1 MNKRE
6 FTSKLK
12 RRLFNLPKQELKE
25 RISFYSEMID
35 DRIEDGLSEEEA
47 VRAVGSI
54 DEVVEQILSEIPE
67 LAGNNRAKRRDLKK
81 WEIALIAIGSPVWA
95 SLLIAAFSVVFS
107 LYITVWALVVTL
119 WVVELPFFIF
129 ACISKALFPACK
141 AVTEAVFDASK
152 ACMEKLGR
160 LFGIM
165 G

>member
-54 DEVVEQILSEIPE
+54 DEVVEQILSERPE
-67 LAGNNRAKRRDLKK
+67 LAGNNRAKHRDLKK

-107 LYITVWALVVTL
+107 LYITVWALLVTL
-119 WVVELPFFIF
+119 WVIELPFYLFTYV
-129 ACISKALFPACK
+129 SKALLPVCK
-141 AVTEAVFDASK
+141 IATEAVFNATK
-152 ACMEKLGR
+152 ACAEKLGSI
-160 LFGIM
+160 FGIR